1 MCVVLEGGPGTL
13 DVRNCLWQAEELRD
27 SSFLGCCSQWCRT
40 NRSSGSSSGVPGSE
54 RVCRCLGEIQT
65 NLPALLQTIY
75 NAITNGTPCV
85 IVEGSGR
92 VADVIAQVA
101 NLPVARITIA
111 LIQKKLSVLFQDTYE
126 LFTES
131 KLVEWTKKVSPL
143 QASLSVGRLKRSQ
156 GSQWEV

>member
-1 MCVVLEGGPGTL
+1 MASGGGGGGGTAPSQGAALSGATLTGVL
-13 DVRNCLWQAEELRD
+13 
-27 SSFLGCCSQWCRT
+27 SST
-40 NRSSGSSSGVPGSE
+40 GVPGSE
-54 RVCRCLGEIQT
+54 RVCWCLGGIRT

-101 NLPVARITIA
+101 NLPVAKITIA
-111 LIQKKLSVLFQDTYE
+111 LIQKKLSVLFHDTYE

-131 KLVEWTKKVSPL
+131 KLVEWT
-143 QASLSVGRLKRSQ
+143 RR
-156 GSQWEV
+156 

>member
-1 MCVVLEGGPGTL
+1 M
-13 DVRNCLWQAEELRD
+13 
-27 SSFLGCCSQWCRT
+27 
-40 NRSSGSSSGVPGSE
+40 
-54 RVCRCLGEIQT
+54 
-65 NLPALLQTIY
+65 
-75 NAITNGTPCV
+75 